1 MEQELVGE
9 TGRGMGLWGGG
20 GGGDGTGRG
29 GAVEGQCALCM
40 SSRAAGWHM
49 GRRETVLNGQKHF
62 MDRQVG
68 LEAREPSQEGRSGSG
83 AGTGLMLPWREDF
96 IVSHGKV
103 QTAS

>member
-20 GGGDGTGRG
+20 RGGGGTGRG
-29 GAVEGQCALCM
+29 GAVEGQCTLCM

-49 GRRETVLNGQKHF
+49 GRRETVLNGEKHF